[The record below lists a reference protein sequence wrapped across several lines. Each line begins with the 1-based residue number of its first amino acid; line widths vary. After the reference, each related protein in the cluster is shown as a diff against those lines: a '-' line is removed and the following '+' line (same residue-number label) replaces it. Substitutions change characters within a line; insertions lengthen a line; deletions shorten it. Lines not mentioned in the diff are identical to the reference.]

1 MSSSLVLG
9 QGLISSAR
17 KLGPAGVCGLRL
29 SQGLGSLHGLCLR
42 ARGAW
47 TLGSFLVGGSWWSDT
62 SLKCRVGFGE
72 AAWGS

>member
-9 QGLISSAR
+9 QGLISSAM

-29 SQGLGSLHGLCLR
+29 SQGLGSLHGLCSR
-42 ARGAW
+42 AQGAW
-47 TLGSFLVGGSWWSDT
+47 ILGYFLVGGSWWSDT
-62 SLKCRVGFGE
+62 SLKCRVGFDE